1 MAKQKKTFA
10 DIMDKIQKVIPEAEI
25 VGETNSFKINNYV
38 STGSYIVNAQISG
51 SIFKGIPEG
60 RMLLLAG
67 DSGTGKTFFALNSCR
82 EAQKLG
88 YHIWWLDSEGAVD
101 DDMLVRMGINTKAF
115 SLIPVGKISEASQV
129 LTNLLDEF
137 KDMEDGHKNFI
148 VLDSIGNLSSDKEDT
163 DLKEGNQKRDMTKQ
177 QELKALFRVLMN
189 RLRLRKVPMIAVTHV
204 YDTIGGYIPMKNI
217 SGGTGSIYGASIT
230 LMLSKSQLKENDM
243 KTGVI
248 ITVKQ
253 EKSRFTQAGINAKV
267 HVSFSKGMNKYV
279 GLQDYLDYDVCGVG
293 AGKLVEE
300 IIEEVQENGK
310 VKKVKTGNMI
320 YEKDDTDKPKYYA
333 VRHLNKHFKAKDLFP
348 NSKLIFSNEVLEA
361 LDENIIRKTF
371 EFPDFKEDYEDL
383 ETDAWLSDSNDEDT
397 EE

>member
-1 MAKQKKTFA
+1 MAKTKKTFG
-10 DIMDKIQKVIPEAEI
+10 DLLKSIQKIVPEAEV
-25 VGETNSFKINNYV
+25 VGETDSFKIYNYIP
-38 STGSYIVNAQISG
+38 TGSYIVNAQISG

-60 RMLLLAG
+60 RLLLLAG

-88 YHIWWLDSEGAVD
+88 YHVWWLDSEGAVD
-101 DDMLVRMGINTKAF
+101 EDMIIRMGIDSSKFT
-115 SLIPVGKISEASQV
+115 LVPVSKISEASQI
-129 LTNLLDEF
+129 LINLLDEV
-137 KDMEDGHKNFI
+137 KDMEDGHKNII
-148 VLDSIGNLSSDKEDT
+148 VLDSIGNLTSEKEDT

-177 QELKALFRVLMN
+177 QELKAMFRTLMN
-189 RLRLRKVPMIAVTHV
+189 RLRLRRVPMIAVTHV

-293 AGKLVEE
+293 AGRLVEE
-300 IIEEVQENGK
+300 IIDEELPNGK
-310 VKKVKTGNMI
+310 VRKVKTGNLI
-320 YEKDDTDKPKYYA
+320 YEKDETDKPKYYA
-333 VRHLNKHFKAKDLFP
+333 VRHLNKHFRAKDLFP
-348 NSKLIFSNEVLEA
+348 NGKIIFTKEVLEA
-361 LDENIIRKTF
+361 LDENIIRKVF
-371 EFPDFKEDYEDL
+371 EFPDFKEDFEDL
-383 ETDAWLSDSNDEDT
+383 ETESWLEGSEDT